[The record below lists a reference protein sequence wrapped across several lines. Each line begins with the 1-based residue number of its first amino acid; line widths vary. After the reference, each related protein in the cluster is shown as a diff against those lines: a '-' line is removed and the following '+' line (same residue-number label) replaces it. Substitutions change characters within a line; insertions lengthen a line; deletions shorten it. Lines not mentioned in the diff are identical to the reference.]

1 MDFANDNQTPSN
13 RHLTE
18 SESLLRVYI
27 RLQSTK
33 RVAKEMPSVLITH
46 PTLSRAFKIQD
57 GVSDIDRKLSL
68 SIRKCPALQAINKIA
83 ITSFNW

>member
-1 MDFANDNQTPSN
+1 MDFANDSQTPSN

-18 SESLLRVYI
+18 AERLLRVYI
-27 RLQSTK
+27 RLQPTK
-33 RVAKEMPSVLITH
+33 WVAKEMPSVLITH

-68 SIRKCPALQAINKIA
+68 SIEKSPTLQAINKIV
-83 ITSFNW
+83 ITSFN